1 MGPNPTEPVTI
12 SVLLVG
18 PNVIKGEKINKMLI
32 ESKLE
37 ATSTDPWT
45 LYLYAMRSPSTKE
58 KYLLSHLVL
67 LLLYGCLIFE
77 AP

>member
-1 MGPNPTEPVTI
+1 MGPNI
-12 SVLLVG
+12 
-18 PNVIKGEKINKMLI
+18 IKGEKINKMLI

-37 ATSTDPWT
+37 PTSAADPWI
-45 LYLYAMRSPSTKE
+45 LYLYAMGSPATKE
-58 KYLLSHLVL
+58 KYLMSYLVL